1 MRLKSTYPLQSPEQ
15 FAHYVRTLRR
25 RLQLT
30 QQDLGERIGV
40 TGARISQI
48 ERDPGRVALG
58 QVIKLLHVLGARA
71 VLEVEEGSS
80 SAVSDRSTPRG
91 EW

>member
-15 FAHYVRTLRR
+15 FALYVRTLRKR
-25 RLQLT
+25 KRLT
-30 QQDLGERIGV
+30 QQALGERIGV

-58 QVIKLLHVLGARA
+58 QVLTLLHVLGARA
-71 VLEVEEGSS
+71 VLEVGEGDSGVAS
-80 SAVSDRSTPRG
+80 GGSAPRG